1 VIIPTA
7 SAAPSPDITVGV
19 YYFPGFHVDPRNEC
33 DMGEGFT
40 EWQLVKESR
49 PRFEGHRQ
57 PKVPLWGYRDES
69 QPAVMEQNIEA
80 ASTHGIDCFL
90 FDWYWYEDAPFIQRP
105 LDEGFL
111 GASNAGKMKF
121 ALMWANHD
129 WTHIFP
135 LGLRQES
142 PLLHPGAV
150 SKPVFAHLTEHII
163 ERYFPHPGYLKIDG
177 KPYFSIFQLQKFLDG
192 FGGLDGAREAVDEF
206 RTRVARAGFPGVHLN
221 TMVNLWGAP
230 LIPGDPVV
238 QNQQEII
245 RALGFDSLTSYVW
258 PNTLGPEDFPLTDY
272 RLVGDKARR
281 KWDEIAAA
289 YHMPYFPNVTTGWDC
304 SPRARQSDPFVRWDY
319 PFSPVCKNN
328 TPEAFREA
336 LELAR
341 DWVLRQPQGHK
352 LITLNAW
359 NEWTEGSYLEPDEEF
374 GMGRL
379 EAIAAVFGRRC

>member
-1 VIIPTA
+1 
-7 SAAPSPDITVGV
+7 
-19 YYFPGFHVDPRNEC
+19 
-33 DMGEGFT
+33 MGKGFT
-40 EWQLVKESR
+40 EWKLVREAR

-57 PKVPLWGYRDES
+57 PKIPLWGYRDEAV
-69 QPAVMEQNIEA
+69 PAVMEQNIEA
-80 ASTHGIDCFL
+80 ASSHGIDCFL
-90 FDWYWYEDAPFIQRP
+90 FDWYWYEDAPFLQRP

-111 GASNAGKMKF
+111 GASNVDQMQF

-135 LGLRQES
+135 LGLRQPS

-150 SKPVFAHLTEHII
+150 SEPVFAHLVDHII
-163 ERYFPHPGYLKIDG
+163 EHYFQSSNYLKIDG
-177 KPYFSIFQLQKFLDG
+177 RPYFSIFQLQKFLDG
-192 FGGLDGAREAVDEF
+192 FGGLEAARKAVEKF
-206 RTRVARAGFPGVHLN
+206 RKRVITAGFPGVHLN

-238 QNQQEII
+238 QDQQEII

-258 PNTLGPEDFPLTDY
+258 PNTLGPGDFPETDY
-272 RLVGDKARR
+272 RLVGEKARR

-289 YHMPYFPNVTTGWDC
+289 YGIPYHPNVTTGWDC

-336 LELAR
+336 LESAR
-341 DWVLRQPQGHK
+341 EWILRQPHGPG
-352 LITLNAW
+352 IVTLNAW
-359 NEWTEGSYLEPDEEF
+359 NEWTEGSYLEPDEES
-374 GMGRL
+374 GCPASRL
-379 EAIAAVFGRRC
+379 WLQCFANAE